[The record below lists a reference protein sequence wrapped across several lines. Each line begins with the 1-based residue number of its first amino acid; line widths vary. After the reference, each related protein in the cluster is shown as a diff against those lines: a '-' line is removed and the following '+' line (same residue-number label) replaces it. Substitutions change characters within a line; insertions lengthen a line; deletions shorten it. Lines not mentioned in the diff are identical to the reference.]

1 MTKFDG
7 EAIEQ
12 RGGRSKGNLP
22 TQREQRK
29 EMEKF
34 LKTGRHPGK
43 SLMAHEH
50 TVVPLPERDPHRPHC
65 FFEFRRGKHALGEHK
80 ALALLPLPLQYLS
93 AVMLLDHCCK
103 ESSLCMTPLYH
114 PSVECKCKPV

>member
-1 MTKFDG
+1 MTKFDS

-34 LKTGRHPGK
+34 LKTGRHPGR
-43 SLMAHEH
+43 SLMAKEP
-50 TVVPLPERDPHRPHC
+50 TIVPLPERDPHRPHC
-65 FFEFRRGKHALGEHK
+65 FFEFRRGKHVLGEQT
-80 ALALLPLPLQYLS
+80 AVSSTSRLVPRNSVYAGCIS
-93 AVMLLDHCCK
+93 AAW
-103 ESSLCMTPLYH
+103 
-114 PSVECKCKPV
+114 SVKQHWHFIFCQSRMRPGV

>member
-1 MTKFDG
+1 MTKFDS

-22 TQREQRK
+22 NQREQRK
-29 EMEKF
+29 EMEKY

-43 SLMAHEH
+43 SLMAQET

-65 FFEFRRGKHALGEHK
+65 FFEFRRGKHLLGEHGK
-80 ALALLPLPLQYLS
+80 RKSSACSARCSFGLADPLVCTILS
-93 AVMLLDHCCK
+93 QL
-103 ESSLCMTPLYH
+103 
-114 PSVECKCKPV
+114 